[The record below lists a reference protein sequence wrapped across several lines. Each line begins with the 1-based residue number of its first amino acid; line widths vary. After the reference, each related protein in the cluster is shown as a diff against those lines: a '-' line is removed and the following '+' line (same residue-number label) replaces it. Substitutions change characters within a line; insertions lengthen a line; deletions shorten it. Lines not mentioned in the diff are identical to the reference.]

1 MLKLNYSDV
10 GNSDLSK
17 QADIDVEMASKA
29 QIRDTAIGLGVML
42 IGAVYLG
49 VRSFINGANGFF
61 KAQDDALYDIGC
73 LDFNPNDKDAPIY
86 DVYKVKLK

>member
-1 MLKLNYSDV
+1 MLKLNYMDV

-17 QADIDVEMASKA
+17 SADIDVEMASKA

-49 VRSFINGANGFF
+49 IRSFVNGANGFY
-61 KAQDDALYDIGC
+61 KAQDDALYEIGC
-73 LDFNPNDKDAPIY
+73 LDFNPNGKDAPTY
-86 DVYKVKLK
+86 DIFKVKLK